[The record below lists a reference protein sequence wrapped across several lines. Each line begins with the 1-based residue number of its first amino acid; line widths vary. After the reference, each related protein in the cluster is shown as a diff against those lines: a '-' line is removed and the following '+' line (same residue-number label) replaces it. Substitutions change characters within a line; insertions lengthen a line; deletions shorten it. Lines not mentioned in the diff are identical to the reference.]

1 MGSSDVK
8 ILSFSNK
15 TRSDKQLLKRFVNF
29 HWDHYQHEPRFI
41 PLLDYEFLGNKLL
54 GMVGYFEPSNLFLT
68 HADIK
73 FFLAENNGKTVG
85 RTIAYINHNYNEHWN
100 EKTGFFGFF
109 ESIND
114 QDVCNALLHATSEFL
129 KSKSVN
135 LIRGPQNLPINEA
148 TPGILTE
155 GFDSRPV
162 IYYHYNFP
170 YYKDLLLNFGLKP
183 VKNVLSYEVSAHNP
197 MEEKLIRVSEKV
209 KKRFQVIT
217 TPFSRKHFNNLK
229 KDMFEIYN
237 DAWNDNWGFVPF
249 TEAEFQKNLDDM
261 LLVMDKNLFIFAHVK
276 DEPAAFFGAVP
287 NINEKMKPLPFLKR
301 FELLRAAKMFI
312 TKESSKGIRLGY
324 LGVKKKFRK
333 LGIDGVLLAEAKSY
347 VQNHTKYDY
356 SDIGWVLED
365 NTMTNR
371 LVDFMQ
377 GKKSKV
383 YTIYEKNL
391 Y

>member
-1 MGSSDVK
+1 
-8 ILSFSNK
+8 
-15 TRSDKQLLKRFVNF
+15 
-29 HWDHYQHEPRFI
+29 
-41 PLLDYEFLGNKLL
+41 
-54 GMVGYFEPSNLFLT
+54 
-68 HADIK
+68 
-73 FFLAENNGKTVG
+73 
-85 RTIAYINHNYNEHWN
+85 
-100 EKTGFFGFF
+100 
-109 ESIND
+109 
-114 QDVCNALLHATSEFL
+114 
-129 KSKSVN
+129 
-135 LIRGPQNLPINEA
+135 
-148 TPGILTE
+148 
-155 GFDSRPV
+155 
-162 IYYHYNFP
+162 
-170 YYKDLLLNFGLKP
+170 
-183 VKNVLSYEVSAHNP
+183 
-197 MEEKLIRVSEKV
+197 
-209 KKRFQVIT
+209 
-217 TPFSRKHFNNLK
+217 
-229 KDMFEIYN
+229 
-237 DAWNDNWGFVPF
+237 
-249 TEAEFQKNLDDM
+249 M